1 LYLRDL
7 GPTEVGGFGITE
19 PENLLCVSEF
29 QLITQ
34 HCTETFVAFD
44 DAAVADYFDDQTDL
58 GRQPQQCGR
67 IWIHTHPGDSPLP
80 SSVDIETFHRVF
92 GHCDWA
98 VMFILARSGDTFARL
113 HWRHGQ
119 GSIGLEV
126 EIDYGQ
132 PFPASDELGWQAEYE
147 ATVQVET
154 WPKETRKSD
163 PFADV
168 DRDSPFHAFGDPLDP
183 WGYEYVPLSD
193 QYPESLF
200 AGL

>member
-19 PENLLCVSEF
+19 PENLLCVTEF

-44 DAAVADYFDDQTDL
+44 DAAVADYFDEQIDL

-67 IWIHTHPGDSPLP
+67 IWIHTHPGDSPEP
-80 SSVDIETFHRVF
+80 SHVDIETFQRVF

-126 EIDYGQ
+126 EIDYSE
-132 PFPASDELGWQAEYE
+132 PFAASDLSSWRAEYG
-147 ATVQVET
+147 ATVHDESWT
-154 WPKETRKSD
+154 SNAPRRGESD
-163 PFADV
+163 AV
-168 DRDSPFHAFGDPLDP
+168 DPESMFHAFVDPFDP
-183 WGYEYVPLSD
+183 WGYEPLSD
-193 QYPESLF
+193 QYPEAVL
-200 AGL
+200 AEME